1 MVLLGVAFFLSGA
14 AALVYQVVWQR
25 ILTLHTGIGVVSV
38 ALIVA
43 AFMAGLGLGSH
54 VGGVLSAR
62 VSPRRALRLFA
73 LLEVGV
79 GLFAALSCRLYYD
92 GLGSLAGGLYRTTAG
107 AALAHFAAFLL
118 PTALMGMSLPF
129 LVRATVRETEQAS
142 RVIGALYGVN
152 VLGAATGALLA
163 PWVLVRFL
171 GMEGAVLAGTAAN
184 LVAAAVAL
192 VAGHRGE
199 AEEPSVATP
208 VQVPSPPR
216 AGTFGL
222 WTLLYALSGFVA
234 LSFEILWF
242 RLMDVGVK
250 STAFTFGTVLCIFLL
265 GLGAGSLA
273 GGRHA
278 ERLARPLE
286 AFLDYQLLL
295 LVVAGGAVALLA
307 WLPPGTPVYR
317 WFFDYW
323 RQDPFFQLG
332 ADWNAGALA
341 RLYGLLP
348 LALYGV
354 PTLLMGLSFGA
365 LQRAVQDDPATS
377 GRKVGLLQAA
387 NIAGCAAGSLV
398 TGLLLLERLGTAGTV
413 RLLVAAGG
421 LAFLGVR
428 AGAAGLTRGLLARAA
443 AVLLVLAAL
452 PSNDALWKRLH
463 GVTADTPPS
472 FIGEDASAVSV
483 VVPGE
488 GDRWRV
494 TVNGLPH
501 SWLPYEGIHTLLGA
515 VPAVIHPAPYD
526 VAVVGLGSGETAW
539 AVSCRPETRSL
550 RVYEIAAA
558 QPRLLRAVS
567 SVAPFP
573 GLVELLSDPR
583 VTVVAADGRRALA
596 QEQRRYD
603 IVQVDAMFRTSA
615 GSGNLYSVEFFRLC
629 ASRLKP
635 GGIVCTQ
642 KPSRRVG
649 LTFAEALPHAL
660 DLGNIVVGE
669 QRAAADR
676 SSGLGGAAAAAGGRA
691 PLRRGDARGDPGP
704 ARRGGSRPSQPRGPR
719 RPQPRPLPA
728 RRVRDAGGPV
738 RGDGRTATSA
748 AGSSSRGPSGS
759 PPSRG
764 PSRSRRSPS
773 SRPPRG
779 SARP

>member
-1 MVLLGVAFFLSGA
+1 MVLLGIAFFLSGA

-25 ILTLHTGIGVVSV
+25 ILTLHTGIGIVSV
-38 ALIVA
+38 SLIVA

-73 LLEVGV
+73 LIEVAV
-79 GLFAALSCRLYYD
+79 GLFAAVSCRLYYD
-92 GLGSLAGGLYRTTAG
+92 GLGALAAGLYRTTAG

-129 LVRATVRETEQAS
+129 LVRATVRETTQAP
-142 RVIGALYGVN
+142 RVIGTLYGVN
-152 VLGAATGALLA
+152 ALGAATGALLA

-171 GMEGAVLAGTAAN
+171 GMEGAVLAGAAAN
-184 LVAAAVAL
+184 LLAAAAAL
-192 VAGHRGE
+192 AAGHRAEAGE
-199 AEEPSVATP
+199 PPVAA
-208 VQVPSPPR
+208 PPPFPAPPP
-216 AGTFGL
+216 AGSFGS

-234 LSFEILWF
+234 LSLEILWF

-273 GGRHA
+273 GGRRA
-278 ERLARPLE
+278 EGLARPLE
-286 AFLDYQLLL
+286 AFLDYQLFLL
-295 LVVAGGAVALLA
+295 AVAAGAVVLLA
-307 WLPPGTPVYR
+307 RLPPGTPVYS

-348 LALYGV
+348 LALFGV

-365 LQRAVQDDPATS
+365 LQRAVQGDPAAS

-387 NIAGCAAGSLV
+387 NIAGCTAGSLL
-398 TGLLLLERLGTAGTV
+398 TGLLLLERLGTAGTL

-421 LAFLGVR
+421 LVFLLVRARAAGLSRGLVAR
-428 AGAAGLTRGLLARAA
+428 AGAILL
-443 AVLLVLAAL
+443 LLAAL

-463 GVTADTPPS
+463 GVTADAPPS

-488 GDRWRV
+488 GHWWRV

-515 VPAVIHPAPYD
+515 VPAVIHPSPRD
-526 VAVVGLGSGETAW
+526 VVVVGLGSGETAW
-539 AVSCRPETRSL
+539 AVGCRGETRTL

-567 SVAPFP
+567 TVAPLA

-583 VTVVAADGRRALA
+583 LVVVAADGRQALA
-596 QEQRRYD
+596 REERRYD
-603 IVQVDAMFRTSA
+603 VVQVDAMFRTSA
-615 GSGNLYSVEFFRLC
+615 GSGNLYSLEFFRLC

-660 DLGNIVVGE
+660 DFGNIVVGSNE
-669 QRAAADR
+669 PLPIDLPAWEAR
-676 SSGLGGAAAAAGGRA
+676 
-691 PLRRGDARGDPGP
+691 LRRPEVAARFDPETLQGIRERLREAVP
-704 ARRGGSRPSQPRGPR
+704 AHRNPAARVGLNRDLFPRDEFGT
-719 RPQPRPLPA
+719 PA
-728 RRVRDAGGPV
+728 GW
-738 RGDGRTATSA
+738 
-748 AGSSSRGPSGS
+748 
-759 PPSRG
+759 
-764 PSRSRRSPS
+764 
-773 SRPPRG
+773 
-779 SARP
+779 

>member
-1 MVLLGVAFFLSGA
+1 MVLLGIAFFLSGA
-14 AALVYQVVWQR
+14 AALVYQVIWQR

-54 VGGVLSAR
+54 AGGVLSAR

-73 LLEVGV
+73 LLEVAV
-79 GLFAALSCRLYYD
+79 GLFAAVSCRLYYD
-92 GLGSLAGGLYRTTAG
+92 GLGAFASGLYRTTAG
-107 AALAHFAAFLL
+107 TALAHFAAFLI
-118 PTALMGMSLPF
+118 PTTLMGMSLPF
-129 LVRATVRETEQAS
+129 LVRATVRDTGQAS
-142 RVIGALYGVN
+142 RVIGALYGLN
-152 VLGAATGALLA
+152 VLGASTGALLA
-163 PWVLVRFL
+163 PWALVRFL
-171 GMEGAVLAGTAAN
+171 GMEGAALVGAAAN

-192 VAGHRGE
+192 AVGNRGE
-199 AEEPSVATP
+199 REEPAVAAALEVHAP
-208 VQVPSPPR
+208 EP
-216 AGTFGL
+216 AGSFGL
-222 WTLLYALSGFVA
+222 WTVLYALSGFIA
-234 LSFEILWF
+234 LSFEIVWF

-265 GLGAGSLA
+265 GLGAGSLV
-273 GGRHA
+273 GGRRA
-278 ERLARPLE
+278 ARLARPLE

-295 LVVAGGAVALLA
+295 LAVAGGAVVLLA
-307 WLPPGTPVYR
+307 RLPPGMPAYQ

-332 ADWNAGALA
+332 ADWDGGALA

-354 PTLLMGLSFGA
+354 PTVLMGLSFGA

-387 NIAGCAAGSLV
+387 NIAGCTAGSLL
-398 TGLLLLERLGTAGTV
+398 TGLLLLERIGTAGTL
-413 RLLVAAGG
+413 RLLVGAGG
-421 LAFLGVR
+421 LAFLAVR
-428 AGAAGLTRGLLARAA
+428 ARSAGVSGGLLARAGA
-443 AVLLVLAAL
+443 ILLVLFAL

-463 GVTADTPPS
+463 GVVADTPPS

-483 VVPGE
+483 IVPGE
-488 GDRWRV
+488 GQRWRV

-515 VPAVIHPAPYD
+515 VPAVIHPSPED
-526 VAVVGLGSGETAW
+526 VVVVGLGSGETAW
-539 AVSCRPETRSL
+539 AVGCRPETRSL

-567 SVAPFP
+567 AVAPFP

-583 VTVVAADGRRALA
+583 VTMRAADGRQALA
-596 QEQRRYD
+596 REERRYD

-615 GSGNLYSVEFFRLC
+615 GSGNLYSLEFFRLC

-660 DLGNIVVGE
+660 DLGNIVVGSNE
-669 QRAAADR
+669 PLPIDLPAWEARLLRPEVVRRFDAETVEGIRARLREAVPAR
-676 SSGLGGAAAAAGGRA
+676 RNPGARVGLNRDLFPRDEFGT
-691 PLRRGDARGDPGP
+691 P
-704 ARRGGSRPSQPRGPR
+704 ARRG
-719 RPQPRPLPA
+719 
-728 RRVRDAGGPV
+728 D
-738 RGDGRTATSA
+738 
-748 AGSSSRGPSGS
+748 
-759 PPSRG
+759 
-764 PSRSRRSPS
+764 
-773 SRPPRG
+773 
-779 SARP
+779 

>member
-1 MVLLGVAFFLSGA
+1 MVLLGIAFFLSGA

-25 ILTLHTGIGVVSV
+25 ILTLHTGIGIVSV
-38 ALIVA
+38 SLIVA

-54 VGGVLSAR
+54 VGGILSAR

-73 LLEVGV
+73 LIEVAV
-79 GLFAALSCRLYYD
+79 GLFAAVSCRLYSD
-92 GLGSLAGGLYRTTAG
+92 GFGALAAGLYRSTAG

-129 LVRATVRETEQAS
+129 LVRATVRETGKAA
-142 RVIGALYGVN
+142 RVIGTLYGVN
-152 VLGAATGALLA
+152 ALGASAGALLA

-184 LVAAAVAL
+184 LVAAAAAL
-192 VAGHRGE
+192 AAGHREEEGE
-199 AEEPSVATP
+199 PAVPAPPAPAT
-208 VQVPSPPR
+208 SP
-216 AGTFGL
+216 AGSFGL

-234 LSFEILWF
+234 LSFEVLWF
-242 RLMDVGVK
+242 RLMDVGAK

-273 GGRHA
+273 GGRRA
-278 ERLARPLE
+278 EGLARPLE

-295 LVVAGGAVALLA
+295 LAVAAGAVVLLA
-307 WLPPGTPVYR
+307 RLPPGTPVYS

-332 ADWNAGALA
+332 ADWDAGALA

-348 LALYGV
+348 LALFGV
-354 PTLLMGLSFGA
+354 PTVLMGLSFGA
-365 LQRAVQDDPATS
+365 LQRAVQGDPAAS

-387 NIAGCAAGSLV
+387 NIAGCTAGSLL
-398 TGLLLLERLGTAGTV
+398 TGLLLLERLGTAGTL

-421 LAFLGVR
+421 LAFLLARARAAGLSRGFFAR
-428 AGAAGLTRGLLARAA
+428 AGAI
-443 AVLLVLAAL
+443 LLVLAAL

-463 GVTADTPPS
+463 GVIADAPPS

-488 GDRWRV
+488 GHRWRV

-515 VPAVIHPAPYD
+515 VPAVIHPSPQD
-526 VAVVGLGSGETAW
+526 VVVVGLGSGETAW
-539 AVSCRPETRSL
+539 AVGCRGETRSL
-550 RVYEIAAA
+550 RVFEIAAA
-558 QPRLLRAVS
+558 QPHLLRAVS
-567 SVAPFP
+567 TVAPLA

-583 VTVVAADGRRALA
+583 LVVVAADGRQALA
-596 QEQRRYD
+596 REERGYD

-615 GSGNLYSVEFFRLC
+615 GSGNLYSLEFFRLC

-660 DLGNIVVGE
+660 DLGNIVVGSNE
-669 QRAAADR
+669 PLPIDLPAWEARLLRPEVARRFDRETLDGIRAR
-676 SSGLGGAAAAAGGRA
+676 
-691 PLRRGDARGDPGP
+691 LREAVP
-704 ARRGGSRPSQPRGPR
+704 ARRNPGARVGLNRDLFPRDEFGT
-719 RPQPRPLPA
+719 PA
-728 RRVRDAGGPV
+728 GW
-738 RGDGRTATSA
+738 
-748 AGSSSRGPSGS
+748 
-759 PPSRG
+759 
-764 PSRSRRSPS
+764 
-773 SRPPRG
+773 
-779 SARP
+779 